1 MPSVATSQ
9 KIQPI
14 PFQQQHKEPFQA
26 NRPPPQQQTFGQQ
39 LMPHQQQHQ
48 QAQPPSQQQAS
59 FQQHKPTLQVQHP
72 QKDPFHGH
80 LPIQNQPQQ
89 SFQQTQ
95 KPPQQQQP
103 LKQQQFTDKPAFVKK
118 DSDWVCTKCRN
129 VNYTFRQA
137 CNRCKAPKAVA
148 SEPTPEIQQSQVS
161 TKTFEIR
168 LFRQNAENTG
178 EYSLQN
184 ITLGRM
190 HVYGR
195 MPFNNSVTR

>member
-1 MPSVATSQ
+1 MATVEQSIVMKINVSDQ
-9 KIQPI
+9 WSDHCIDATANIYIQPR
-14 PFQQQHKEPFQA
+14 PFPQQHKEPFQA
-26 NRPPPQQQTFGQQ
+26 TRPPPQQQTFGQQ
-39 LMPHQQQHQ
+39 LMPHQ

-161 TKTFEIR
+161 TKHIR
-168 LFRQNAENTG
+168 DQ
-178 EYSLQN
+178 
-184 ITLGRM
+184 II
-190 HVYGR
+190 
-195 MPFNNSVTR
+195 

>member
-39 LMPHQQQHQ
+39 LMPHQ

>member
-103 LKQQQFTDKPAFVKK
+103 LKQQQFTDNPAFVKK
-118 DSDWVCTKCRN
+118 DSDWVCSKCRN

>member
-161 TKTFEIR
+161 TKHIR
-168 LFRQNAENTG
+168 DQ
-178 EYSLQN
+178 
-184 ITLGRM
+184 II
-190 HVYGR
+190 
-195 MPFNNSVTR
+195 